1 MSEISRIQKLY
12 QTIVEYQEDV
22 PEISIFTSR
31 TLLEL
36 LIHSYYDNSNLTKPV
51 DSNGYHILSDM
62 VKNLQNQNL
71 ISKSIFDIMED
82 IRKKGNIVAHP
93 TLGEVEKSD
102 SQKIIQNISK
112 VLIWYYETNADFS
125 FSFVYQ
131 FYKKSNLPIAKT
143 PKELKTGFALVDYL
157 LSSSIFSN
165 TNKFISSYVELIT
178 KNENEK
184 SELFDF
190 IYAKEYWVQSYI
202 EFKEEYNNPNWL
214 ENMKRKYKKLKGKR
228 NQPAKDYKEIYEDE
242 YFQFKEK
249 EAKIMKL
256 YS

>member
-62 VKNLQNQNL
+62 VKSLQNQNL

-93 TLGEVEKSD
+93 TLGEVKKSD

-125 FSFVYQ
+125 LSFVYQ
-131 FYKKSNLPIAKT
+131 FYKKANIAKNSI
-143 PKELKTGFALVDYL
+143 PKKFKASFAHLDFL

-178 KNENEK
+178 KYENEK

-249 EAKIMKL
+249 EAKIMK
-256 YS
+256 

>member
-1 MSEISRIQKLY
+1 MSEINRIQKLY
-12 QTIVEYQEDV
+12 QTIIEYQEDV

-36 LIHSYYDNSNLTKPV
+36 LIHSYYDNSNLTKPI
-51 DSNGYHILSDM
+51 DTNGYHILSDM

-102 SQKIIQNISK
+102 SQKIIQTISK
-112 VLIWYYETNADFS
+112 IMIWYSENYTDLNFSLLYQIYRKSRISKTAIPKKLKVDF
-125 FSFVYQ
+125 
-131 FYKKSNLPIAKT
+131 T
-143 PKELKTGFALVDYL
+143 LVDFL

-178 KNENEK
+178 KYENEK

-190 IYAKEYWVQSYI
+190 IYAKEYLVQSYI

-214 ENMKRKYKKLKGKR
+214 ENIKRKYNKLKGKR
-228 NQPAKDYKEIYEDE
+228 NQPAQEYKYIYEDE
-242 YFQFKEK
+242 YYQFKEK